1 MAALAF
7 LQGLTERQPLALAAA
22 AVVAT
27 TARQLERVKLV
38 VPMAQT
44 QQDRHQQPQQ

>member
-22 AVVAT
+22 VVGVT
-27 TARQLERVKLV
+27 TARQLERVKMVGL
-38 VPMAQT
+38 MAQT